1 MAQPRIG
8 PLCGFNFQWMFIK
21 GDDGKPIE
29 ADLRALDFMAKHDL
43 RFVRI
48 PTDYRFWTKDFD
60 YFQPDEAVFE
70 VLDRHLAACR
80 ERGLH
85 MSLNLHRAPGYCI
98 NRNDLERHNLWLDAE
113 SQDAFAFLWEGFA
126 KRYRGIP
133 ASDLSFD
140 LVNEPPNVGQYGM
153 TRENH
158 AAVIRRAVAA
168 IRSVDPERPIVIDGL
183 GGGHYAMP
191 ELADLGV
198 THSCR
203 GYQPMP
209 VSHHRATWWDGH
221 ADAPYPAYPGV
232 IWDGEVWDADTL
244 REFYRPW
251 REVEA
256 QGVEVHVGEF
266 GCFNQTPN
274 ADALRWL
281 SDLFFLW
288 REFGWGWAMWNFEG
302 AFGIIGHGREG
313 ARFETMDGY
322 EVDADLWHLMRR

>member
-21 GDDGKPIE
+21 GDDGKPVE
-29 ADLRALDFMAKHDL
+29 ADLRALDFMAKHDF

-60 YFQPDEAVFE
+60 YFRPDEAVFE
-70 VLDRHLAACR
+70 VLDRHLDACR

-98 NRNDLERHNLWLDAE
+98 NRNDLERHNLWLDVEA
-113 SQDAFAFLWEGFA
+113 QDAFAFLWEGFA
-126 KRYRGIP
+126 RRYQGVP

-140 LVNEPPNVGQYGM
+140 LVNEPPSVGQYGM

-158 AAVIRRAVAA
+158 ATVIRRAVEA
-168 IRSVDPERPIVIDGL
+168 IRSVDGDRPIVIDGL

-198 THSCR
+198 AHSCR

-221 ADAPYPAYPGV
+221 IDAPYPAYPGL
-232 IWDGEVWDADTL
+232 IWEGEVWDSDAL
-244 REFYRPW
+244 RAFYSPW
-251 REVEA
+251 REVEER
-256 QGVEVHVGEF
+256 GVEVHVGEF

-313 ARFETMDGY
+313 ARFRTIDGY
-322 EVDADLWHLMRR
+322 EVDADLWHLMGR